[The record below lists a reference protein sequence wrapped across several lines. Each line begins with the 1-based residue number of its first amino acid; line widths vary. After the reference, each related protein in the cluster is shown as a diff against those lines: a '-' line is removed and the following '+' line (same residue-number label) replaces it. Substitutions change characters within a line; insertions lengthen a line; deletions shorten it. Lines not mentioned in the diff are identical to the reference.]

1 MLSPHLAHGGQM
13 KILNAGTADF
23 IVKDKRG
30 NFVTLEPSKMVDV
43 TEQTAKRMRVYPF
56 IKIIEDVKV
65 EVKPEVEVKEP
76 KKKSR
81 KRKNGIPNND

>member
-1 MLSPHLAHGGQM
+1 M

-56 IKIIEDVKV
+56 IKIIEEVKSEVPKDVKV
-65 EVKPEVEVKEP
+65 EP
-76 KKKSR
+76 KKKSK
-81 KRKNGIPNND
+81 KRKDVPNND

>member
-1 MLSPHLAHGGQM
+1 M

-43 TEQTAKRMRVYPF
+43 TEQTAKRLRVYPF
-56 IKIIEDVKV
+56 IKIIEEVKSEVPKDV
-65 EVKPEVEVKEP
+65 EVKVEP

-81 KRKNGIPNND
+81 KRKNGLSNND

>member
-1 MLSPHLAHGGQM
+1 M

-56 IKIIEDVKV
+56 IKIIEEAKSEVPKDV
-65 EVKPEVEVKEP
+65 EVKTEVKEP
-76 KKKSR
+76 KKKSK
-81 KRKNGIPNND
+81 KRKDVSNND